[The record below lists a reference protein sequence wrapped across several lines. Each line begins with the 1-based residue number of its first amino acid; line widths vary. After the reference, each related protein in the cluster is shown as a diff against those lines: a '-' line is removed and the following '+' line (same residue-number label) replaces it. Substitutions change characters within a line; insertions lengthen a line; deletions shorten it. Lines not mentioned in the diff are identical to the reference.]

1 MVTQQEVE
9 TKQLK
14 DIVDLES
21 FLKVTDQT
29 REDINKQL
37 EAQRLT
43 PTILPFAER
52 SEDLL
57 GIKTYESEYIKLLKE
72 AEDTA
77 FNNQIKLLESIIGV
91 PIDIES
97 GGLGSDYIL
106 DGKPKNQPGQVFPN
120 ILNLNPDVGLKADLA
135 RSNDFNSRYNF

>member
-77 FNNQIKLLESIIGV
+77 FNNQIKLLESISAEPKSIK
-91 PIDIES
+91 IIS
-97 GGLGSDYIL
+97 LLSSNKIL
-106 DGKPKNQPGQVFPN
+106 F
-120 ILNLNPDVGLKADLA
+120 NL
-135 RSNDFNSRYNF
+135 RSL

>member
-43 PTILPFAER
+43 TVNLPIPM
-52 SEDLL
+52 S
-57 GIKTYESEYIKLLKE
+57 IKSLTKE
-72 AEDTA
+72 
-77 FNNQIKLLESIIGV
+77 LLEPSKSSNIPKKSSV
-91 PIDIES
+91 QYDN
-97 GGLGSDYIL
+97 LMLSDL
-106 DGKPKNQPGQVFPN
+106 
-120 ILNLNPDVGLKADLA
+120 
-135 RSNDFNSRYNF
+135 